1 MDNPRMKIGRS
12 DLERTLDLV
21 RLSSEEDLKEKVR
34 RIILMLSDCFPS
46 GNKRDALGM
55 TYRQMLY
62 IVSLADFDREET
74 TQFCRLVEDA
84 GGLDSNQANHLIGE
98 LRASKQ
104 RSGGT

>member
-1 MDNPRMKIGRS
+1 MDNPRMRIGRS

-21 RLSSEEDLKEKVR
+21 CLSDEEDLKGKVR
-34 RIILMLSDCFPS
+34 QTILMLGDCFPS
-46 GNKRDALGM
+46 GKKRDALGI

-62 IVSLADFDREET
+62 IVSLAGLNREET
-74 TQFCRLVEDA
+74 TQFCRLVKDA

-98 LRASKQ
+98 LLASKQ